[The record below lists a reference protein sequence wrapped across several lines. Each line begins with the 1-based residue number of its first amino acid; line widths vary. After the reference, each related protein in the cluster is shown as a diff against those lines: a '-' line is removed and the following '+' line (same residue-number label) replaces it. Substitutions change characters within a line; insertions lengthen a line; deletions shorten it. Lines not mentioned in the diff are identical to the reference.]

1 MDEGSGVAGRAQF
14 GALYLTRFAAGFGFA
29 TLATL
34 LPTYINLYDP
44 SGLVLGLFYTG
55 FTVAQTAAVVPVAWA
70 GDRYDKRTVL
80 LVGLGLSV
88 LAYASFSLAA
98 GSLGVVLARGLQG
111 LGATTTGILSLAMV
125 GELAPDDERANRI
138 GRANAFRL
146 AAGVGGALSAGY
158 LYQQYSFD
166 VVYGVLVVLLLV
178 AIVGVAAFVERD
190 STRVRGNPFA
200 GLALNERLLTLTS
213 FRAQYSVA
221 VTLVRSWVLVYAGLD
236 ALDGGLGYAAFVVA
250 VLYTAERLTNMLCQP
265 YSGALSDRY
274 GRALFVFLGGGAY
287 GLVALLVPFT
297 PAIGATVGAPTAIPS
312 LAGVSSA
319 FLDLSPAFVPLVVC
333 NGLLGVADSVRE
345 PASMALFADEGTDDG
360 GVASSF
366 GIRELVWRPGSV
378 LAPIAAGLL
387 TTGPGIEY
395 VFYLGGGAALTAVV
409 TFLGVLSWNHGRGAL
424 TEW

>member
-1 MDEGSGVAGRAQF
+1 MDEGSGATGRAQF

-44 SGLVLGLFYTG
+44 PGLVLGLFYTG

-80 LVGLGLSV
+80 LAGLVLSV

-98 GSLGVVLARGLQG
+98 GSLGIVVARGLQG
-111 LGATTTGILSLAMV
+111 LGATATGILSLAMV

-146 AAGVGGALSAGY
+146 AAGVGGMLTAGY
-158 LYQQYSFD
+158 LYQQYGFD

-190 STRVRGNPFA
+190 GTRIGGNPFA

-221 VTLVRSWVLVYAGLD
+221 VTLVRSWVLVYAGLEV
-236 ALDGGLGYAAFVVA
+236 ANGGLGYAALVVG
-250 VLYTAERLTNMLCQP
+250 VVGVAEKLTNMLCQP
-265 YSGALSDRY
+265 YTGSLSDRY

-287 GLVALLVPFT
+287 GLVALVVPFT
-297 PAIGATVGAPTAIPS
+297 PAIGAAVGAPTQLPYLGA
-312 LAGVSSA
+312 
-319 FLDLSPAFVPLVVC
+319 LSPAFLPLVVC

-378 LAPIAAGLL
+378 LAPLAAGLL
-387 TTGPGIEY
+387 TAGPGIDY
-395 VFYLGGGAALTAVV
+395 VFYLGGAAALSAVL
-409 TFLGVLSWNHGRGAL
+409 TFFGVLSRSHGRDAL